1 MTPKFCPEC
10 GTKAPSI
17 AAKFCSSC
25 GNSLDIFAAQKSSP
39 VKRAV
44 ARSSDIDEDDE
55 DGSDVF
61 TIPSLS
67 ALKNSK
73 GARIEREDDLG
84 FSSFT
89 FGENGFTPTSFI
101 KPRR

>member
-39 VKRAV
+39 AKRAI
-44 ARSSDIDEDDE
+44 ARSSNIDDDDE

-61 TIPSLS
+61 EVPNLS
-67 ALKNSK
+67 ALKV
-73 GARIEREDDLG
+73 RIEGDEDVG

-89 FGENGFTPTSFI
+89 FGEKGFAPAKFTSV
-101 KPRR
+101 RR

>member
-10 GTKAPSI
+10 GTKATSI

-25 GNSLDIFAAQKSSP
+25 GNSLDIFMAGKNLSKQKTA
-39 VKRAV
+39 RA
-44 ARSSDIDEDDE
+44 SDIDEDDE

-61 TIPSLS
+61 ELPNISSLK
-67 ALKNSK
+67 AK
-73 GARIEREDDLG
+73 IEMEDSFG

-89 FGENGFTPTSFI
+89 FGEKGFTPTSFI

>member
-25 GNSLDIFAAQKSSP
+25 GNSLDIFAAKKNSP

-44 ARSSDIDEDDE
+44 VRASDDDDDE
-55 DGSDVF
+55 DGSDVYELPN
-61 TIPSLS
+61 ISSLK
-67 ALKNSK
+67 AK
-73 GARIEREDDLG
+73 IETEDGVG

-89 FGENGFTPTSFI
+89 FGENGFTPTTFI

>member
-1 MTPKFCPEC
+1 MTSKFCPEC

-25 GNSLDIFAAQKSSP
+25 GNSLDIFAAKNSP

-61 TIPSLS
+61 SVPSLS
-67 ALKNSK
+67 SLKN
-73 GARIEREDDLG
+73 GGGFRIEGEDGIG

-89 FGENGFTPTSFI
+89 MGEAGFQPTTFAS
-101 KPRR
+101 KKR